1 MPMQYKKRSC
11 TMTNVQIIKS
21 GNDLQLQTEQLL
33 GTCLQLLS
41 KSKAEILSNYWESH
55 RIKYYLKKN
64 WVWIDWNS

>member
-1 MPMQYKKRSC
+1 
-11 TMTNVQIIKS
+11 MTNVQIIKS

-55 RIKYYLKKN
+55 RIKYYLKKIGFGLTEI
-64 WVWIDWNS
+64 VKHQVIKIK

>member
-1 MPMQYKKRSC
+1 MQYKKRKC

-41 KSKAEILSNYWESH
+41 KSKAEILSNY
-55 RIKYYLKKN
+55 
-64 WVWIDWNS
+64 